1 MTEEDPK
8 HVMDSDD
15 ENFEAPASKTI
26 DDMLKADEN
35 DPSLMKMKQ
44 ELLGDAAA
52 GSGKVIVDESDTR
65 QVIVKKLSL
74 VVEGR
79 DDVSMDLTEDLDK
92 IKTKKFVLKEGIKF
106 RIRIEFI
113 VQREIVTG
121 LKYIQKTQKGPL
133 TVDKMK
139 HMVGSFPP
147 KMEPFTTLTETI
159 DAPSGMLMRGVYTV
173 VSLFTDDD
181 KNEHL
186 KWEWAIEIKKDW
198 D

>member
-1 MTEEDPK
+1 
-8 HVMDSDD
+8 
-15 ENFEAPASKTI
+15 
-26 DDMLKADEN
+26 
-35 DPSLMKMKQ
+35 
-44 ELLGDAAA
+44 
-52 GSGKVIVDESDTR
+52 
-65 QVIVKKLSL
+65 
-74 VVEGR
+74 
-79 DDVSMDLTEDLDK
+79 
-92 IKTKKFVLKEGIKF
+92 
-106 RIRIEFI
+106 
-113 VQREIVTG
+113 
-121 LKYIQKTQKGPL
+121 
-133 TVDKMK
+133 MK